1 MKKRTINELRQT
13 KEYGYKQP
21 LPKES
26 SNERVFNNQ
35 GKTELQMK
43 SSYIGAFVG
52 FVGLFL
58 MGLIYLFTKIF

>member
-26 SNERVFNNQ
+26 SDERVFDNQ
-35 GKTELQMK
+35 GKTELQMR

-52 FVGLFL
+52 FVGMFL
-58 MGLIYLFTKIF
+58 MLLIYLFTKIF

>member
-21 LPKES
+21 LPKET